1 MPDLSGIFDKIGETA
16 RTIQQVKLAKDE
28 LAKKQTVFDLEQK
41 QKNLEINKM
50 RALGLADEGYIQS
63 QEKGLK
69 LQSQMQNNAFEIM
82 NHQLEQQ
89 NNAAKTQLQTVGAYT
104 TGMIGGAKSALSEQ
118 AQEQPIGQ
126 SSGQVGLM
134 TAPQQPGVVDYGGTK
149 YRINPFTGK
158 GEEVKVPPAQTTS
171 DEEIQSTAQGVM
183 NGNLAPDL
191 AQVSS
196 FRDRSRISSALNKDG
211 FNLPAAQSEWK
222 ATQRFLNSMN
232 SEKQTR
238 LRQAIGSTRQ
248 ALDHL
253 KEINQEYS
261 RSSLAPLNY
270 LQLKAQANSGNE
282 LAVKYLGQ
290 LNIIQDELAQVFMG
304 GNSPT
309 EKALD
314 LAKNM
319 LSSNWSA
326 GQLNA
331 SIDTIDKNL
340 KYRENA
346 INAAM
351 PFTGG
356 ENRYYQG
363 GNQQPTQ
370 QEQPQGQQTQQT
382 NTSDNMVGKYKRL
395 Q

>member
-1 MPDLSGIFDKIGETA
+1 
-16 RTIQQVKLAKDE
+16 
-28 LAKKQTVFDLEQK
+28 
-41 QKNLEINKM
+41 
-50 RALGLADEGYIQS
+50 
-63 QEKGLK
+63 
-69 LQSQMQNNAFEIM
+69 
-82 NHQLEQQ
+82 
-89 NNAAKTQLQTVGAYT
+89 
-104 TGMIGGAKSALSEQ
+104 
-118 AQEQPIGQ
+118 
-126 SSGQVGLM
+126 M

-183 NGNLAPDL
+183 NGNLSPDL

-232 SEKQTR
+232 NEKQTR

-363 GNQQPTQ
+363 GNQQQAQ
-370 QEQPQGQQTQQT
+370 QEQPQQEFQSVQEAENANLPKGTIVMIGGRKARI
-382 NTSDNMVGKYKRL
+382 D
-395 Q
+395 

>member
-1 MPDLSGIFDKIGETA
+1 
-16 RTIQQVKLAKDE
+16 
-28 LAKKQTVFDLEQK
+28 
-41 QKNLEINKM
+41 M
-50 RALGLADEGYIQS
+50 RALGFADEEYIKS
-63 QEKGLK
+63 LEKGAK
-69 LQSQMQNNAFEIM
+69 LESQASNTAFEIA
-82 NHQLEQQ
+82 NHKLEQKL
-89 NNAAKTQLQTVGAYT
+89 NATKKELGTVGAYT
-104 TGMIGGAKSALSEQ
+104 TGIVHGAKSAYDEQ
-118 AQEQPIGQ
+118 TQEQTIGQ
-126 SSGQVGLM
+126 SSGQIGLM
-134 TAPQQPGVVDYGGTK
+134 TAPEENPLNFKIGENEFHTNPVGKPGEKIT
-149 YRINPFTGK
+149 
-158 GEEVKVPPAQTTS
+158 EVKVPPAQTTS

-183 NGNLAPDL
+183 NGNLSPDL

-196 FRDRSRISSALNKDG
+196 YRDRSRISAALNKDG

-232 SEKQTR
+232 NEKQTR

-370 QEQPQGQQTQQT
+370 QEQPQGQQTQP
-382 NTSDNMVGKYKRL
+382 DNSNIVGKFNTEDEAKNSNLPIGSIILINGRKAVVE
-395 Q
+395 